1 MKIYPLDAAETTRK
15 LPQLAA
21 LLMDAVANGSAV
33 GFLSPLDAG
42 EACGYWEDV
51 GAAVD
56 SGARVLLVAEEK
68 GTLLGTA
75 QLDLCQRA
83 NGRNR
88 AEVMK
93 MLVHSR
99 ARRRGIAS
107 VLLRALEAEA
117 RERRRGLLFLDT
129 EAGSGAEELYT
140 GLGYTRLGELPEY
153 ASTPDGEWRATAI
166 YYKTLFSRHAQ

>member
-42 EACGYWEDV
+42 EACAYWEDV

-68 GTLLGTA
+68 G
-75 QLDLCQRA
+75 

-166 YYKTLFSRHAQ
+166 YYKTLFSRHAR

>member
-1 MKIYPLDAAETTRK
+1 MKIYPLDAAEMTRK

-33 GFLSPLDAG
+33 GFLSSLDAKQ
-42 EACGYWEDV
+42 ASAYWEEV
-51 GAAVD
+51 RAAVD
-56 SGARVLLVAEEK
+56 SGGRVLLVAEER
-68 GTLLGTA
+68 GAVIGTA

-93 MLVHSR
+93 MLVHSA

-107 VLLRALEAEA
+107 VLLRALEEEA
-117 RERRRGLLFLDT
+117 RERRRGLIFLDT
-129 EAGSGAEELYT
+129 EAGSAAEELYT

-153 ASTPDGEWRATAI
+153 ACTPHGEWRATAI
-166 YYKTLFSRHAQ
+166 YFKTLFSRYAR